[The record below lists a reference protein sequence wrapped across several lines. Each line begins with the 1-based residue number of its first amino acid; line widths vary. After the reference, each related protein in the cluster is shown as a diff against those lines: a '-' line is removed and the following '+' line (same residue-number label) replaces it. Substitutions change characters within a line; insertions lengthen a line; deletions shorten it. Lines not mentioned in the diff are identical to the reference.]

1 MDANRKYD
9 YKLQYYLNDYVYAY
23 FTLPQEGDKQQA
35 QVEHLNSFYNFVP
48 RHQSTRSSCVTLAP
62 YSTHN

>member
-1 MDANRKYD
+1 MESSRKYD

-35 QVEHLNSFYNFVP
+35 QVEYLNNFYNFIPDVKAQGQVRNP
-48 RHQSTRSSCVTLAP
+48 S
-62 YSTHN
+62 